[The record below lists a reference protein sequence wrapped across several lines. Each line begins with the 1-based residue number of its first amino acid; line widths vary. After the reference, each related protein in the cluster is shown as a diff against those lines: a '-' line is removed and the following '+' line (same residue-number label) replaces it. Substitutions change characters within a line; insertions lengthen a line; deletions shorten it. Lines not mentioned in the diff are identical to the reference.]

1 MAADKKSGKV
11 KKAGKAKPVAEEALV
26 KKVVVKAKVR
36 NRVAAVSG
44 QPLFVRCKEY
54 HEFIPHVEH
63 RISLSTSFCPWRQ
76 WSCVAAAG
84 VPWCS
89 GAVAH

>member
-36 NRVAAVSG
+36 NWVAAVSG
-44 QPLFVRCKEY
+44 QPLCVRCKEC
-54 HEFIPHVEH
+54 HELYHVER
-63 RISLSTSFCPWRQ
+63 RISLSIVLSTASM
-76 WSCVAAAG
+76 V
-84 VPWCS
+84 V
-89 GAVAH
+89 